1 MFGAYPED
9 RMDKDLLSFCIEI
22 VLLRMGVPEYEKV
35 VSKLKKDYNC
45 SITDCHQNPE
55 FLKRALQDI
64 FGNAH
69 KAIIEDIKNQL
80 GDATSKRYIAEFIE
94 AMRK

>member
-9 RMDKDLLSFCIEI
+9 RMDRDLLSFCIEI

-45 SITDCHQNPE
+45 SITDCDRNPE
-55 FLKRALQDI
+55 FLKRVLQDI

-69 KAIIEDIKNQL
+69 QTIIDDIKKQL
-80 GDATSKRYIAEFIE
+80 GDAASKRYFAEFIE